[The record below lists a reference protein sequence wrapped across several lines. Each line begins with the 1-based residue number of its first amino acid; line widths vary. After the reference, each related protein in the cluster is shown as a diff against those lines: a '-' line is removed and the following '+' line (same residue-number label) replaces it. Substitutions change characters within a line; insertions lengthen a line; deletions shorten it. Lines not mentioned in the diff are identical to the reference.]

1 MKIDAEPWNRMRF
14 VQVSFCYVS
23 DRLYSDS
30 LNKGY
35 LIIWIEEVDI

>member
-1 MKIDAEPWNRMRF
+1 MFCLKYRIGGLR
-14 VQVSFCYVS
+14 VSFCYVS